1 MSSNDVDLLDSETQG
16 DIGHLLNA
24 ELSFPGSNSSNN
36 TLVDGSDIHD
46 DFQTNKRLSG
56 FSGDVQ
62 Q

>member
-24 ELSFPGSNSSNN
+24 KLSFPGSNISNN
-36 TLVDGSDIHD
+36 TLVDDSDIHD
-46 DFQTNKRLSG
+46 DFQTSKRLSG
-56 FSGDVQ
+56 FSGEAQ